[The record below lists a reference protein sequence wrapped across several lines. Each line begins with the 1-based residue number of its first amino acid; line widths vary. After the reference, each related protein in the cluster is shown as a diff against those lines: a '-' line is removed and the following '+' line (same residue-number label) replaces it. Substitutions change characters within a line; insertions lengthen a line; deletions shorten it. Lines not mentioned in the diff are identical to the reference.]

1 MRRVALLAALAA
13 ALVAAGSAAAAD
25 CPPTLSAV
33 EGEVICPTCN
43 TTLDLSN
50 APVADRMRVFIRQ
63 RIAAGDCK
71 GEIKARLVDEFGPSV
86 LAAPPREG
94 FDLVAWLLPLA
105 GLIGGAAVV
114 GLLAV
119 RWARRR
125 EPAEETAASA
135 NGSAPL
141 SPELERRVDEELARL
156 D

>member
-1 MRRVALLAALAA
+1 MRRIALILGLASALAA
-13 ALVAAGSAAAAD
+13 TGSAAAAD

-50 APVADRMRVFIRQ
+50 APVADRMRSFIRQ

-71 GEIKARLVDEFGPSV
+71 AQIKARLVDEFGPSV

-105 GLIGGAAVV
+105 GLLGGAAVV
-114 GLLAV
+114 GFLAV
-119 RWARRR
+119 RWAARRDR
-125 EPAEETAASA
+125 PGAGGPSA
-135 NGSAPL
+135 NGAAPL
-141 SPELERRVDEELARL
+141 GPELERRVDEELARFE
-156 D
+156 